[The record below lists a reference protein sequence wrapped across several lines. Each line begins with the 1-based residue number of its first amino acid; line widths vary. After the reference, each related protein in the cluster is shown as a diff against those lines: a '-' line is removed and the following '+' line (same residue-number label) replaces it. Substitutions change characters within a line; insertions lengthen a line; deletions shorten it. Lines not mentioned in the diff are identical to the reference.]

1 MDIYFPPI
9 ARDKAWTPMHG
20 RVNEVSH
27 FSITVALQTS
37 GAPDAL
43 RVGASSG
50 MYSDQP
56 ERSGATL
63 SPVRVQLRRRRRL
76 DSLRALWLSM
86 VSLPSDVSAWGRNA
100 CREAAL
106 ALHGC
111 DRVRRARADVSLSSL
126 AAPSAT
132 IGGLRTTR
140 RLLSIHIPRESET
153 FVPYH
158 AL

>member
-1 MDIYFPPI
+1 MDTYFPPI
-9 ARDKAWTPMHG
+9 ARDKAWTPTHG

-27 FSITVALQTS
+27 FSITVGLQTS
-37 GAPDAL
+37 GTPGAL
-43 RVGASSG
+43 MIGASSG
-50 MYSDQP
+50 MYSDQL
-56 ERSGATL
+56 ERSGVSL
-63 SPVRVQLRRRRRL
+63 FPVRVQLRRKKRL
-76 DSLRALWLSM
+76 DSLRACM
-86 VSLPSDVSAWGRNA
+86 VEHGVPPFGLVSVGRSA

-111 DRVRRARADVSLSSL
+111 SRVRRARADVSLSSL

-153 FVPYH
+153 VVSH
-158 AL
+158 HGL